1 MANKKKLRRQFVNG
15 EVNYEDL
22 SDADKRYLDRYARR
36 IERDMMV
43 GKEFSVPTYKEVPCQ
58 KWPGKKVMV
67 PVDAKIVTG
76 EDGLLYLEEE
86 DPKNLIVSE
95 NWKSRERG
103 RKLADS
109 RRKREEQEQVVI
121 EMKPTVLGED

>member
-36 IERDMMV
+36 IERDMMA

>member
-1 MANKKKLRRQFVNG
+1 MMA
-15 EVNYEDL
+15 
-22 SDADKRYLDRYARR
+22 
-36 IERDMMV
+36 

-109 RRKREEQEQVVI
+109 RRKREEQEQAVI